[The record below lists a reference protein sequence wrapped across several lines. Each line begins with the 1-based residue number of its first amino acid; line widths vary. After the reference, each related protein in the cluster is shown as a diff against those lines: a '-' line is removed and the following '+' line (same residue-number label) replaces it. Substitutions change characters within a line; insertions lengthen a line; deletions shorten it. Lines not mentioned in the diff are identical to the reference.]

1 MDDETVVGNVGRWTV
16 GWLAVG
22 RVGRTIGAG
31 ILLFV
36 VTLCSPGAASA
47 QTLDDRPTAGV
58 ALPWDGLLSDP
69 DAAAVELNPAGLAFL
84 RSWNIM
90 VAHMEMDHQGRHSGM
105 GTAVLWGQKIPLL
118 PLSYGV
124 GLQYVRWPHPFVGGY
139 GNTVKATV
147 ALAWKF
153 GWWGSLGMSYHHF
166 FGVQGGLSGLDTLD
180 LALFVRPANWFAAAL
195 ALSDVTM
202 PRWWQGLPLQRTWNV
217 EFGFRPLGT
226 DRLTLSVG
234 AKLGERRREFDPR
247 FRVQTRLWRGFV
259 LAAEVEYRHRH
270 MDLDR
275 DGHDEAIVNDVAA
288 TLALEV
294 DFATWGFGGAVALQR
309 RISGLAGGVAAGGGA
324 MVRVSG
330 ERYPSLVPPKARAV
344 VVSIRPGS
352 EWRFSR
358 LLLALDALRRNP
370 HVAAVVFKI
379 ADHAPGWA
387 QCDEVRQA
395 MTRLHRAGKL
405 TVAFVT
411 TPSNRAYYVA
421 SAADRVWLAPSG
433 GLLLAGMTS
442 TRLYFRKALDRLGV
456 HVDVLRH
463 AEYKTAPN
471 MFSRTSPSREENE
484 VVRHVLAER
493 YGQFIGAVA
502 SRGAVARRS
511 KARRLM
517 TRAPFAP
524 TEAAKVGLADAVL
537 YGDEIPSR
545 IEKLVGRPV
554 ELVALARVVRRDT
567 TWGLASAVA
576 VIVVEGDLVP
586 GKSRRIPILGQ
597 RMAGHKTLVAQL
609 RKARFDSR
617 IKAVVLRI
625 NSPGGFAQAA
635 DVVWRQIR
643 RLARV
648 KPVVAS
654 LGNVAASGGYELA
667 VGATHILCDPS
678 TITGSIGIFVARP
691 VYRDLTKKLGIG
703 VAIWKKGPHAGLFNS
718 FVPYGPAEK
727 KRLTAKLRLQY
738 MRFVGVVAKGRK
750 NLSVAQ
756 VERLARGRVW
766 TCGQAVAR
774 GLADSRGGLIEAIG
788 LAGRLAHLD
797 RHPRIVVW
805 PKPNRSVVGYLV
817 SKVFGSHSRAFPAAV
832 LDALRAIPASFFVAS
847 GFHVYARLP
856 YRLVVQ

>member
-1 MDDETVVGNVGRWTV
+1 MGAAVLVIVATVVLSGSAR
-16 GWLAVG
+16 
-22 RVGRTIGAG
+22 
-31 ILLFV
+31 
-36 VTLCSPGAASA
+36 A

-58 ALPWDGLLSDP
+58 ALPWDGLVSDP

-84 RSWNIM
+84 RSWNVM
-90 VAHMEMDHQGRHSGM
+90 VAHMEMDHQGRRSGM
-105 GTAVLWGQKIPLL
+105 GTAVLWGHKIPLL
-118 PLSYGV
+118 PLSYGI
-124 GLQYVRWPHPFVGGY
+124 GLQYVRWPHPFMAGY
-139 GNTVKATV
+139 GNVVKATM

-153 GWWGSLGMSYHHF
+153 GWWGSVGMSYHHF

-180 LALFVRPANWFAAAL
+180 LALLVRPADWFGAAL
-195 ALSDVTM
+195 TVSDVTM
-202 PRWWQGLPLQRTWNV
+202 PKWWHGLPVQRTWNAEV
-217 EFGFRPLGT
+217 GFRPLGT

-234 AKLGERRREFDPR
+234 VKLGERRREFDPR
-247 FRVQTRLWRGFV
+247 FRVQTRLWRGLS
-259 LAAEVEYRHRH
+259 LAVEVEYRHRL

-288 TLALEV
+288 TAALQV
-294 DFATWGFGGAVALQR
+294 DFATWGFGGAVVLQR
-309 RISGLAGGVAAGGGA
+309 RMSGLSGGVAAGGGA
-324 MVRVSG
+324 MVRVAG
-330 ERYPSLVPPKARAV
+330 EQYPSLVSPKARAV
-344 VVSIRPGS
+344 VVSILPGS

-358 LLLALDALRRNP
+358 LLLDLDDLSRNP

-395 MTRLHRAGKL
+395 MARLHKAGKL

-411 TPSNRAYYVA
+411 TPSDRAYYVA

-471 MFSRTSPSREENE
+471 MFSRTSPSTEEDE
-484 VVRHVLAER
+484 VVRGVLAER
-493 YGQFIGAVA
+493 YRQFIGAIA
-502 SRGAVARRS
+502 LRGAVARRS

-517 TRAPFAP
+517 TTAPFEP
-524 TEAAKVGLADAVL
+524 TEAVKAGLVDSVL

-554 ELVALARVVRRDT
+554 ELVALSRSVRRDA
-567 TWGLASAVA
+567 TWGLAPAVA
-576 VIVVEGDLVP
+576 VIVVDGDLVP
-586 GKSRRIPILGQ
+586 GKSRRIPILGE

-609 RKARFDSR
+609 RKARMDSR
-617 IKAVVLRI
+617 IEAVVLRI

-643 RLARV
+643 RLARA

-654 LGNVAASGGYELA
+654 LSNVAASGGYQLA
-667 VGATHILCDPS
+667 VGANQILCDPG

-691 VYRDLTKKLGIG
+691 VYRDLMKKLGIG
-703 VAIWKKGPHAGLFNS
+703 VSIWKKGPHAGLFNS

-727 KRLTAKLRLQY
+727 KRLTAKLRVQY

-750 NLSVAQ
+750 RLSVNQ
-756 VERLARGRVW
+756 VEQLARGRVW

-788 LAGRLAHLD
+788 LAGRLAHMG

-805 PKPNRSVVGYLV
+805 PKPKRSVVAYLV
-817 SKVFGSHSRAFPAAV
+817 SKVLGRSAQSSALPAAV
-832 LDALRAIPASFFVAS
+832 LDALRSVPASFFVRG
-847 GFHVYARLP
+847 GFQFYARLP